1 MHLCKYS
8 IATHKKTTREFFN
21 SAKTF
26 KNLDGDQTR
35 LDEAVRDL
43 LPKCSMPEIGFGN
56 VNAKSYTIQ
65 RTNYQYVNSF

>member
-8 IATHKKTTREFFN
+8 KAAHKKTAREFFS
-21 SAKTF
+21 SAKNF

-43 LPKCSMPEIGFGN
+43 LPKCSMPEIGFGEGN
-56 VNAKSYTIQ
+56 TSSYIIQ
-65 RTNYQYVNSF
+65 RTNYQCVNSF